1 MENNKSINE
10 QNILKS
16 IFSEYNNAGSVPVP
30 VGGYSKEEAQFFAR
44 IVALKKIIESV
55 KEDTIKKYAELGFGD
70 LKIHVTNSK
79 ENGDSK
85 PIYDACNITRSH
97 AGTELHLNLNLS
109 RLAKLPPEEVYAT
122 VSYLLYDILLKNK
135 EKENEGQEKQDDD
148 KSADS
153 NGEKQENQEK
163 TAGSD
168 LLIVNY
174 LRQFLKCLFG
184 SSLEKVDD
192 DSVQAIAR
200 KFNQKGIKSE
210 DLFID
215 NPNNLTGLSNIS
227 EILAERYK
235 TVEKL
240 GYQQQAKALVNEF
253 SREEFNL
260 IMAGNGTV
268 AGMKDLQ
275 SFCRKFADNF
285 LQNSGLKVGT
295 YEIKFSNSGDLG
307 TYTDGGAKQF
317 ITININKINKMDN
330 PAEVIMT
337 LAHELTHMVDSS
349 LNKKE
354 GEVFGLSRNN
364 AVGGVDENA
373 TGFVARM
380 QSVYY
385 KVNPHER
392 SARRGELVA
401 LEFMANMQPGETI
414 KKYIK
419 KSIAGFQEYLGRTRE
434 VIQTQLEPLIDEY
447 MQMGLKDKKVLTPEE
462 KYIVKVMEDL
472 IKMYNEKDKDGNSKL
487 LKDLQEDMVALS
499 ASVNIAQ
506 NLESQTFDNGASVLE

>member
-16 IFSEYNNAGSVPVP
+16 IFNEYNNAGSVPVP
-30 VGGYSKEEAQFFAR
+30 VGGYSKEESQFFAR
-44 IVALKKIIESV
+44 IVALKKIIESA
-55 KEDTIKKYAELGFGD
+55 KEDAIKKYAELGLGD

-135 EKENEGQEKQDDD
+135 EKENEGQENQDDD

-153 NGEKQENQEK
+153 NSEKQENQEK
-163 TAGSD
+163 VSVSD
-168 LLIVNY
+168 PLIVKY

-200 KFNQKGIKSE
+200 KFNQKGIKSK
-210 DLFID
+210 DLFD

-240 GYQQQAKALVNEF
+240 GYQQQANALVNEF

-260 IMAGNGTV
+260 IMAENGTV

-295 YEIKFSNSGDLG
+295 YEIQFSDSGDLG
-307 TYTDGGAKQF
+307 TYTDIGHKQF

-337 LAHELTHMVDSS
+337 LAHELTHMLDSS

-373 TGFVARM
+373 SGFVARM

-401 LEFMANMQPGETI
+401 LEFMANMQPGERI

-419 KSIAGFQEYLGRTRE
+419 ESIAGFQEYLGRTIE
-434 VIQTQLEPLIDEY
+434 VAQTQLEPLIDEY

-499 ASVNIAQ
+499 ASENIAQ
-506 NLESQTFDNGASVLE
+506 KLESQTFDNGASVLE